1 MFRFNKQMIMNAL
14 PGEKREGFLY
24 QRVLTELSGKQTCL
38 YQMGDDSLLFRG
50 EIVHFYQW
58 ESQSPI

>member
-24 QRVLTELSGKQTCL
+24 QRVLKELSANKPV
-38 YQMGDDSLLFRG
+38 Y
-50 EIVHFYQW
+50 I
-58 ESQSPI
+58 

>member
-24 QRVLTELSGKQTCL
+24 QRVLTELSGKQTCIYL
-38 YQMGDDSLLFRG
+38 M
-50 EIVHFYQW
+50 HFGVLVR
-58 ESQSPI
+58 EAFVI